1 MPWHRRQLVRR
12 ILSILVLGTLVAWA
26 TGLTA
31 SPALAANVVNVT
43 IHVPSSVQV
52 NPCFPS
58 DDVNLS
64 GDIHIVITTTANGR
78 SGYQVKAHLNSHM
91 SGYSLVTGTKYVSNE
106 TRNAQWSAP
115 PPFPVVDAE
124 TYKFNLV
131 SKGDT
136 PNYVVHVTV
145 HDTVN
150 ASGDVTD
157 VTADEWSINCR

>member
-1 MPWHRRQLVRR
+1 V
-12 ILSILVLGTLVAWA
+12 LSLLVAWA
-26 TGLTA
+26 AGLTA

-43 IHVPSSVQV
+43 FHVPAQV
-52 NPCFPS
+52 DYNPCVGDAPIFM
-58 DDVNLS
+58 S
-64 GDIHIVITTTANGR
+64 GDIHSVISTTANGR
-78 SGYQVKAHLNSHM
+78 NGYQVKAHLNSHM

-150 ASGDVTD
+150 ASGNVTD